1 MDTQNKATVE
11 KRFGLSNLAIDNRT
25 TVYVITAII
34 VLAGYLAYSGLPKE
48 AFPEVVTPE
57 IYINT
62 PYPGNSPTEIEK
74 LISAPLEKELN
85 GITGIDKITSTSV
98 ESFSSVKVLFDFD
111 ISPDDALLKVKDK
124 VDIVKADP
132 DFPKDLPA
140 DPNVFAANM
149 SEFAPV
155 MNINLSGDY
164 SVEELEK
171 YAERLEDEIE
181 SVSEINKVE
190 LRGVTDKE
198 LSIEVNPLAMQA
210 REISFNDIAG
220 AIQQENLT
228 ISGGDLVQDNFR
240 RAVKIEGRFTSPE
253 EISNLI
259 IKREKQEVV
268 YLHEIA
274 EVDFREKDKESY
286 AREFNKS
293 VVMLDVFKRSGEN
306 LLSASDQI
314 QEIVKNAQE
323 EYLPENIGV
332 SITNDQSD
340 QTRTQVDELV
350 NSIIFGVMLVVGVLL
365 FFLGLRN
372 AIFVGIAIPLSMLLS
387 FSILS
392 FIGFTLNVMVL
403 FSLVMALGMLVDNGI
418 VVVENIYRLMD
429 EGMKPIPAAKQG
441 VGEVALPI
449 IASTATTLA
458 AFFPLIL
465 WPGIMGEFMKYLP
478 ITLIVV
484 LASSLFVALVINPV
498 LTSVFMKVEER
509 KIKKGRA
516 ALIALVLAVLGVLF
530 SFGVTWLGTLL
541 LASSALV
548 LLNAFVFEK
557 GTEIF
562 QKKLL
567 PWLENGYENFLGWAL
582 RGWNSTLIFV
592 GTFGLLFFS
601 IVLMAVVPPKVLF
614 FPENEPNYL
623 NIYAEMPIGTDIDK
637 TNAIATRI
645 EERVDSLLKADY
657 LEANGDLNVVTS
669 VIGQVGNGTADP
681 MEGPALGPT
690 PHKARINV
698 SFIKNGSRGE
708 FTSAEIQERVREELA
723 DFKGVDIIVAKD
735 PAGPPQGAPIQ
746 VELSGENYNDLVEE
760 AKNVKAII
768 EKSAITGYE
777 ELKIDVNLDKPEL
790 VIDYDRNKARRFDL
804 STGQI
809 GDALRTSIFGKEI
822 GTYKSNDDDY
832 PINIRFQEEYRSD
845 QASILDQAITF
856 RDPTNGRIK
865 SIPIS
870 AVASAK
876 NETSFNQVKRSKL
889 DRVVNITSNVSGDGN
904 ATEIVSQISEL
915 LQDYEL
921 KKGVDIRFTG
931 QQEEQAKEMS
941 FLSSALGIAVF
952 LILLIIVAQ
961 FNSIST
967 PVIILFSVLFSLTG
981 VFFGLQIFNMKFV
994 IMMTMIGII
1003 SLAGVVV
1010 NNAIVLIDY
1019 TNLIRAR
1026 KEAELSLTDEEHLP
1040 FKHII
1045 PSIIEGGKTRLR
1057 PVLLTAI
1064 TTVLGLFP
1072 LAIGLNIDFMG
1083 FLSTYDANIYIGGD
1097 NTIFWGP
1104 MSYTIIFGLTFAT
1117 FLTLVVVPVMY
1128 LFLTKLKYKWVWKQS
1143 TKLEA

>member
-1 MDTQNKATVE
+1 MENQE
-11 KRFGLSNLAIDNRT
+11 KKSSVVKHFGLSNISIDNRT

-34 VLAGYLAYSGLPKE
+34 VLAGWLAYSGLPKE
-48 AFPEVVTPE
+48 AFPEVVMPE

-74 LISAPLEKELN
+74 LISSPLEKELN
-85 GITGIDKITSTSV
+85 GITGVDDITSTSV
-98 ESFSSVKVLFDFD
+98 EGFSSVKVLFDF
-111 ISPDDALLKVKDK
+111 SVTPDEALLKVKDK

-140 DPNVFAANM
+140 DPNVFASNM

-155 MNINLSGDY
+155 MNINLSGNY

-181 SVSEINKVE
+181 KVPEINKVE

-198 LSIEVNPLAMQA
+198 ISIEVNPLEMNA
-210 REISFNDIAG
+210 RELSFNDIAG

-228 ISGGDLVQDNFR
+228 ISGGDVVQDDFR
-240 RAVKIEGRFTSPE
+240 RAVKVEGRFTSPE
-253 EISNLI
+253 EISNVI
-259 IKREKQEVV
+259 IKRENQDVV

-274 EVDFREKDKESY
+274 EVRFREKDKESY
-286 AREFNKS
+286 AREFNQS

-306 LLSASDQI
+306 LLTASDQI

-498 LTSVFMKVEER
+498 FTSVFMKVEEK
-509 KIKKGRA
+509 KINKAKA
-516 ALIALVLAVLGVLF
+516 SKIALVMIILGVLF
-530 SFGVTWLGTLL
+530 SFVLTWFGTLL
-541 LASSALV
+541 LAGAILV

-557 GTEIF
+557 GTELF
-562 QKKLL
+562 QKGLL
-567 PWLENGYENFLGWAL
+567 PRLENFYEKFLGWAL
-582 RGWNSTLIFV
+582 RGWNSALVFW
-592 GTFGLLFFS
+592 GTFGLLIFS
-601 IVLMAVVPPKVLF
+601 IVLMVVAPPKILF

-623 NIYAEMPIGTDIDK
+623 NVYAEMPIGTDIDK
-637 TNAIATRI
+637 TNEIATII
-645 EERVDSLLKADY
+645 EERVDSLLRKAY
-657 LEANGDLNVVTS
+657 LDEGGELTVVKS
-669 VIGQVGNGTADP
+669 VIGQVGNGTSDP

-690 PHKARINV
+690 PNKARINV
-698 SFIKNGSRGE
+698 SFIKNGERGE
-708 FTSAEIQERVREELA
+708 YTTAQIQDTIRHILS
-723 DFKGVDIIVAKD
+723 DIKGIDIVVAKD

-746 VELSGENYNDLVEE
+746 VELSGEDYLALVVE
-760 AKNVKAII
+760 AKAVKAKI
-768 EKSAITGYE
+768 EASPISGYE

-790 VIDYDRNKARRFDL
+790 LIDYDRNKARRFDL

-822 GTYKSNDDDY
+822 STFKYKDEDY
-832 PINIRFQEEYRSD
+832 PINIRFQEQFRTDVS
-845 QASILDQAITF
+845 SILDQSITF
-856 RDPTNGRIK
+856 RDPTNGKIK
-865 SIPIS
+865 SVPIS
-870 AVASAK
+870 AVASVK
-876 NETSFNQVKRSKL
+876 KQSSFNQVKRKDL
-889 DRVVNITSNVSGDGN
+889 DRVVNITSNVAGDGN
-904 ATEIVSQISEL
+904 ATEIVTQITEL
-915 LQDYEL
+915 LKDHKLPQ
-921 KKGVDIRFTG
+921 GVNIRFTG

-967 PVIILFSVLFSLTG
+967 PLIILFSVLFSLTG
-981 VFFGLQIFNMKFV
+981 VFFGLQLFQMEFV

-1026 KEAELSLTDEEHLP
+1026 KRVELGLAEDEHVPFEHIRP
-1040 FKHII
+1040 A
-1045 PSIIEGGKTRLR
+1045 IIEGGKTRLR

-1072 LAIGLNIDFMG
+1072 LAVGLNIDFVG
-1083 FLSTYDANIYIGGD
+1083 FLSTYDANVYVGGD

-1117 FLTLVVVPVMY
+1117 FLTLIVVPVMY
-1128 LFLTKLKYKWVWKQS
+1128 LFLAKKKYQWVWKEQV
-1143 TKLEA
+1143 A

>member
-1 MDTQNKATVE
+1 MENQE
-11 KRFGLSNLAIDNRT
+11 KKSSVVKTFGLSNLAIDNRT

-34 VLAGYLAYSGLPKE
+34 VLAGWLAYNGLPKE
-48 AFPEVVTPE
+48 AFPEVVMPE

-62 PYPGNSPTEIEK
+62 PYPGNSPAEIEK
-74 LISAPLEKELN
+74 LISSPLEKELN
-85 GITGIDKITSTSV
+85 GIAGVDDITSTSV
-98 ESFSSVKVLFDFD
+98 EGFSSIKVLFDF
-111 ISPDDALLKVKDK
+111 SVTPDEALLKVKDK
-124 VDIVKADP
+124 VDMVKADP

-140 DPNVFAANM
+140 DPNVFASNM

-155 MNINLSGDY
+155 MNINLSGNY
-164 SVEELEK
+164 SVEELER

-181 SVSEINKVE
+181 KVSEVSKVE

-198 LSIEVNPLAMQA
+198 VSIEVNPLEMNA
-210 REISFNDIAG
+210 RELSFNDISQ

-228 ISGGDLVQDNFR
+228 ISGGDIVQDDFR

-253 EISNLI
+253 EIANVI
-259 IKREKQEVV
+259 IKRENQDVV

-274 EVDFREKDKESY
+274 EVRFREKDKESY
-286 AREFNKS
+286 AREFSQS

-306 LLSASDQI
+306 LLTASDQI
-314 QEIVKNAQE
+314 QVIVANAKE
-323 EYLPENIGV
+323 SYLPENINV
-332 SITNDQSD
+332 SVTNDQSD

-387 FSILS
+387 FSILN

-458 AFFPLIL
+458 AFFPLVL

-478 ITLIVV
+478 ITLIIV
-484 LASSLFVALVINPV
+484 LSSSLFVALVINPV
-498 LTSVFMKVEER
+498 FTSVFMKVEEKKIDKR
-509 KIKKGRA
+509 KA
-516 ALIALVLAVLGVLF
+516 SLIALVLAVLGVLF
-530 SFGVTWLGTLL
+530 SFVLTWFGTLL
-541 LASSALV
+541 LACSILV
-548 LLNAFVFEK
+548 LLNAFFFEK
-557 GTEIF
+557 GTELI
-562 QKKLL
+562 QRGLL
-567 PWLENGYENFLGWAL
+567 PKLEDLYEKFLTWAL
-582 RGWNSTLIFV
+582 KGWNSALMFW
-592 GTFGLLFFS
+592 GTMGLLFFS
-601 IVLMAVVPPKVLF
+601 IILMIVMPPKVLF

-623 NIYAEMPIGTDIDK
+623 NVYAEMPIGTDIDK
-637 TNAIATRI
+637 TNAIATQI
-645 EERVDSLLKADY
+645 EERIDSLFRADY
-657 LEANGDLNVVTS
+657 LEINGDLSVVTS
-669 VIGQVGNGTADP
+669 VIGQVGNGTSDP

-698 SFIKNGSRGE
+698 SFIKNGNRGE
-708 FTSAEIQERVREELA
+708 FKTAKIQERVREVLS
-723 DFKGVDIIVAKD
+723 DFKGVDIVVAKD

-746 VELSGENYNDLVEE
+746 VEISGEDYLAMVVE

-768 EKSAITGYE
+768 EASSISGYE

-790 VIDYDRNKARRFDL
+790 LIDYDRNKARRFDL
-804 STGQI
+804 STSQI

-822 GTYKSNDDDY
+822 STFKYQDEDY

-845 QASILDQAITF
+845 VSSILDQSITF
-856 RDPTNGRIK
+856 RDPTNGKIK
-865 SIPIS
+865 SVPIS
-870 AVASAK
+870 AVATAK
-876 NETSFNQVKRSKL
+876 NESSFNQVKRKDL
-889 DRVVNITSNVSGDGN
+889 DRVVNVTSNIAGDGN
-904 ATEIVSQISEL
+904 ATEIVGQIREL
-915 LQDYEL
+915 LKDHSLPQ
-921 KKGVDIRFTG
+921 GMDIRFTG
-931 QQEEQAKEMS
+931 QQEEQAKEMN
-941 FLSSALGIAVF
+941 FLSSALGIAIF

-981 VFFGLQIFNMKFV
+981 VFFGLLIFQMEFV

-1026 KEAELSLTDEEHLP
+1026 KRVELGLEPTDHLP
-1040 FKHII
+1040 FEHIR
-1045 PSIIEGGKTRLR
+1045 PAIIEGGKTRLR

-1072 LAIGLNIDFMG
+1072 LAVGLNIDFIG
-1083 FLSTYDANIYIGGD
+1083 FMSTYDANIYIGGD

-1117 FLTLVVVPVMY
+1117 FLTLIVVPVMY
-1128 LFLTKLKYKWVWKQS
+1128 LFLAKKKYQWVWREKAQ
-1143 TKLEA
+1143 

>member
-1 MDTQNKATVE
+1 MDNQETQKSVV
-11 KRFGLSNLAIDNRT
+11 KHFGLSNLSIDNKT
-25 TVYVITAII
+25 TVYVITTII
-34 VLAGYLAYSGLPKE
+34 VLAGYLAYNNLPKE
-48 AFPEVVTPE
+48 AFPEVVMPE

-62 PYPGNSPTEIEK
+62 PHPGNSPAEIEK
-74 LISAPLEKELN
+74 LISSPLEKELN
-85 GITGIDKITSTSV
+85 GITGVDEITSTSV
-98 ESFSSVKVLFDFD
+98 EGFSSIKVLFDFS
-111 ISPDDALLKVKDK
+111 ISPNDALLKVKDK
-124 VDIVKADP
+124 VDIAKADP

-155 MNINLSGDY
+155 MNINLSGNY

-181 SVSEINKVE
+181 KVSEISKVE

-198 LSIEVNPLAMQA
+198 MSIEVNPLEMNA
-210 REISFNDIAG
+210 RELSFNDIAA

-228 ISGGDLVQDNFR
+228 ISGGEIVQDNFR
-240 RAVKIEGRFTSPE
+240 RAVKVEGRFTSPE
-253 EISNLI
+253 EVSNVI
-259 IKREKQEVV
+259 VKRENQEVV

-274 EVDFREKDKESY
+274 EVKFREKDKESY
-286 AREFNKS
+286 AREFS
-293 VVMLDVFKRSGEN
+293 QPVVMLDVFKRSGEN

-314 QEIVKNAQE
+314 QVIVKDAQE
-323 EYLPENIGV
+323 NYLPENINV
-332 SITNDQSD
+332 SVTNDQSD

-387 FSILS
+387 FSILN

-441 VGEVALPI
+441 VGEVAMPI

-478 ITLIVV
+478 ITLIIV

-498 LTSVFMKVEER
+498 FTATFMRVDEKKLT
-509 KIKKGRA
+509 KGKAARI
-516 ALIALVLAVLGVLF
+516 ALILSSLGVLF
-530 SFGVTWLGTLL
+530 SFVLTWFGTLL
-541 LASSALV
+541 LAGSILV
-548 LLNAFVFEK
+548 LLNVLFFER
-557 GTEIF
+557 GTDLF
-562 QKKLL
+562 QNNLL
-567 PWLENGYENFLGWAL
+567 PRLENIYEKFLAWAL
-582 RGWNSTLIFV
+582 KGYNPMIVFW
-592 GTFGLLFFS
+592 GTGGLLISS
-601 IVLMAVVPPKVLF
+601 IVLMMILPPKVLF

-623 NIYAEMPIGTDIDK
+623 NVYAEMPIGTDIDK
-637 TNAIATRI
+637 TNEIAVVIEERI
-645 EERVDSLLKADY
+645 EELLRKEY
-657 LEANGDLNVVTS
+657 LEENGDLKVVKS
-669 VIGQVGNGTADP
+669 VIGQVGNGTSDP
-681 MEGPALGPT
+681 MEGPSLGPT

-698 SFIKNGSRGE
+698 SFIKNGNRGD
-708 FTSAEIQERVREELA
+708 FTTAQIQDTVRHILS
-723 DFKGVDIIVAKD
+723 DIKGVDIAVAKD

-746 VELSGENYNDLVEE
+746 VELSGEDYLGLVVE
-760 AKNVKAII
+760 AKKVKDII
-768 EKSAITGYE
+768 ANSPISGYE
-777 ELKIDVNLDKPEL
+777 ELKIDVKLDKPEL
-790 VIDYDRNKARRFDL
+790 LIDYDRNKARRFDL

-822 GTYKSNDDDY
+822 STFKYQDEDY
-832 PINIRFQEEYRSD
+832 PINMRFQEEYRAD
-845 QASILDQAITF
+845 VASILNQNITF
-856 RDPTNGRIK
+856 RDPTNGKIK

-870 AVASAK
+870 AVATAK
-876 NETSFNQVKRSKL
+876 KGSSFNQVKRKDL
-889 DRVVNITSNVSGDGN
+889 DRVVNITSNVAGDGN
-904 ATEIVSQISEL
+904 ATEIVAQIRDL
-915 LQDYEL
+915 LKDYEMPE
-921 KKGVDIRFTG
+921 GMDIRFTG
-931 QQEEQAKEMS
+931 QQEEQAKEMN
-941 FLSSALGIAVF
+941 FLSSALGIAIF

-981 VFFGLQIFNMKFV
+981 VFFGLMLFQMEFI

-1026 KEAELSLTDEEHLP
+1026 KRVEMGLEPTDHLP
-1040 FKHII
+1040 FEHIR
-1045 PSIIEGGKTRLR
+1045 PAIIEGGKTRLR

-1072 LAIGLNIDFMG
+1072 LAVGLNIDFIG
-1083 FLSTYDANIYIGGD
+1083 FMSTYDANIYVGGD

-1117 FLTLVVVPVMY
+1117 FLTLIVVPVMY
-1128 LFLTKLKYKWVWKQS
+1128 LFLAKKKYQWVWREKAQ
-1143 TKLEA
+1143 

>member
-1 MDTQNKATVE
+1 MDNKETKKSVV
-11 KRFGLSNLAIDNRT
+11 KHFGLSNLSIDNKT
-25 TVYVITAII
+25 TVYVITTII
-34 VLAGYLAYSGLPKE
+34 VLAGYLAYNGLPKE
-48 AFPEVVTPE
+48 AFPEVVMPE

-74 LISAPLEKELN
+74 LISSPLEKELN
-85 GITGIDKITSTSV
+85 GITGVDDITSTSV
-98 ESFSSVKVLFDFD
+98 EGFSSIKVLFDF
-111 ISPDDALLKVKDK
+111 SVTPDEALLKVKDK
-124 VDIVKADP
+124 VDIAKSDP

-140 DPNVFAANM
+140 DPNVFASNM

-155 MNINLSGDY
+155 MNINLSGNY

-181 SVSEINKVE
+181 KVSEVSKVE

-198 LSIEVNPLAMQA
+198 VSIEVNPLEMNA
-210 REISFNDIAG
+210 RELSFNDIAA

-228 ISGGDLVQDNFR
+228 ISGGEIVQDNFR
-240 RAVKIEGRFTSPE
+240 RAVKVEGRFTSPE
-253 EISNLI
+253 EIANVI
-259 IKREKQEVV
+259 VKRENQEVV

-274 EVDFREKDKESY
+274 EVKFREKDKESY
-286 AREFNKS
+286 AREFNKP

-314 QEIVKNAQE
+314 QVIVENAKE
-323 EYLPENIGV
+323 EYLPENINV
-332 SITNDQSD
+332 SVTNDQSD

-387 FSILS
+387 FSILN

-418 VVVENIYRLMD
+418 VVVENIFRLMD

-441 VGEVALPI
+441 VGEVAMPI

-478 ITLIVV
+478 ITLIIV

-498 LTSVFMKVEER
+498 FTAAFMKVEE
-509 KIKKGRA
+509 KKLNKGKAARI
-516 ALIALVLAVLGVLF
+516 ALILAVLGILF
-530 SFGVTWLGTLL
+530 SFVLTWFGTLL
-541 LASSALV
+541 LAGSILV
-548 LLNAFVFEK
+548 LLNAFLFER
-557 GTEIF
+557 GTDLF
-562 QKKLL
+562 QNKLL
-567 PWLENGYENFLGWAL
+567 PRLENSYEKFLGWAL
-582 RGWNSTLIFV
+582 KGYNPRIVFW
-592 GTFGLLFFS
+592 GTGGLLIMS
-601 IVLMAVVPPKVLF
+601 IVMMAIFPPKVLF

-637 TNAIATRI
+637 TNEIATVI
-645 EERVDSLLKADY
+645 EERVDSLLRANY
-657 LEANGDLNVVTS
+657 LDQNGELSVVKS
-669 VIGQVGNGTADP
+669 VIGQVGNGTSDP

-698 SFIKNGSRGE
+698 SFIKNGERGE
-708 FTSAEIQERVREELA
+708 YTSAEIQNRVREELA
-723 DFKGVDIIVAKD
+723 DIKGVDIIVAKD

-746 VELSGENYNDLVEE
+746 VELSGEDYLGLVVE
-760 AKNVKAII
+760 AKKVRDII
-768 EKSAITGYE
+768 SNSSIGGYE

-790 VIDYDRNKARRFDL
+790 LIDYDRNKARRFDL

-822 GTYKSNDDDY
+822 STFKYQDEDY
-832 PINIRFQEEYRSD
+832 PINVRFQEEFRTDVS
-845 QASILDQAITF
+845 SILDQSITF

-865 SIPIS
+865 SVPIS
-870 AVASAK
+870 AVATAK
-876 NETSFNQVKRSKL
+876 ESSSFNEVKRKDL
-889 DRVVNITSNVSGDGN
+889 DRVINITSNVAGDGN
-904 ATEIVSQISEL
+904 ATEIVEQIKVL
-915 LQDYEL
+915 LKDYKMPE
-921 KKGVDIRFTG
+921 GMAIRFTG
-931 QQEEQAKEMS
+931 QQEEQAKEMN

-981 VFFGLQIFNMKFV
+981 VFFGLMLFQMEFI

-1026 KEAELSLTDEEHLP
+1026 KRMELGLEPTDHLP
-1040 FKHII
+1040 FEHIR
-1045 PSIIEGGKTRLR
+1045 PAIIEGGKTRLR

-1072 LAIGLNIDFMG
+1072 LAIGLNIDFIG
-1083 FLSTYDANIYIGGD
+1083 FMSTYDANIYIGGD

-1117 FLTLVVVPVMY
+1117 FLTLIVVPVMY
-1128 LFLTKLKYKWVWKQS
+1128 LFLAKKKYHWVWREKAQ
-1143 TKLEA
+1143 

>member
-1 MDTQNKATVE
+1 MDNQETKKSVV
-11 KRFGLSNLAIDNRT
+11 KHFGLSNLSIDNKT
-25 TVYVITAII
+25 TVYVITTII
-34 VLAGYLAYSGLPKE
+34 VLAGYLAYNSLPKE
-48 AFPEVVTPE
+48 AFPEVVMPE

-62 PYPGNSPTEIEK
+62 PHPGNSPTEIEK
-74 LISAPLEKELN
+74 LISSPLEKELN
-85 GITGIDKITSTSV
+85 GITGVDEITSTSV
-98 ESFSSVKVLFDFD
+98 EGFSSIKVLFDFS
-111 ISPDDALLKVKDK
+111 ISPYDALLKVKDK
-124 VDIVKADP
+124 VDIAKADP

-155 MNINLSGDY
+155 MNINLSGNY
-164 SVEELEK
+164 SIEELEK

-181 SVSEINKVE
+181 KVSEISKVE

-198 LSIEVNPLAMQA
+198 MSIEVNPLEMNA
-210 REISFNDIAG
+210 RELSFNDIAA

-228 ISGGDLVQDNFR
+228 ISGGEIVQDNFR
-240 RAVKIEGRFTSPE
+240 RAVKVEGRFTSPE
-253 EISNLI
+253 EVSNVI
-259 IKREKQEVV
+259 VKRENQEVV

-274 EVDFREKDKESY
+274 EVKFREKDKESY
-286 AREFNKS
+286 AREFS
-293 VVMLDVFKRSGEN
+293 QPVVMLDVFKRSGEN

-314 QEIVKNAQE
+314 QVIVKDAQE
-323 EYLPENIGV
+323 NYLPENINV
-332 SITNDQSD
+332 SVTNDQSD

-387 FSILS
+387 FSILN

-441 VGEVALPI
+441 VGEVAMPI

-498 LTSVFMKVEER
+498 FTATFMRVDEKKLT
-509 KIKKGRA
+509 KGKAARI
-516 ALIALVLAVLGVLF
+516 ALILSFLGVLF
-530 SFGVTWLGTLL
+530 SFVITWFGTLL
-541 LASSALV
+541 LAGSILV
-548 LLNAFVFEK
+548 LLNALFFER
-557 GTEIF
+557 GTDLF
-562 QKKLL
+562 QNNLL
-567 PWLENGYENFLGWAL
+567 PRLENIYEKFLAWAL
-582 RGWNSTLIFV
+582 KGYNPMIVFW
-592 GTFGLLFFS
+592 GTGGLLISS
-601 IVLMAVVPPKVLF
+601 IVLMMISPPKVLF

-623 NIYAEMPIGTDIDK
+623 NVYAEMPIGTDIDK
-637 TNAIATRI
+637 TNEIAVVIEERI
-645 EERVDSLLKADY
+645 EELLRKEY
-657 LEANGDLNVVTS
+657 LEENGDLKVVKS
-669 VIGQVGNGTADP
+669 VIGQVGNGTSDP
-681 MEGPALGPT
+681 MEGPSLGPT

-698 SFIKNGSRGE
+698 SFIKNGNRGD
-708 FTSAEIQERVREELA
+708 FTTAQIQDTVRHILS
-723 DFKGVDIIVAKD
+723 DIKGVDIVVAKD

-746 VELSGENYNDLVEE
+746 VELSGEDYLGLVVE
-760 AKNVKAII
+760 AKKVKDII
-768 EKSAITGYE
+768 ANSPISGYE

-790 VIDYDRNKARRFDL
+790 LIDYTRNKARRFDL

-822 GTYKSNDDDY
+822 STFKYQDEDY
-832 PINIRFQEEYRSD
+832 PINMRFQEEYRAD
-845 QASILDQAITF
+845 VASILNQNITF
-856 RDPTNGRIK
+856 RDPTNGKIK

-870 AVASAK
+870 AVATAK
-876 NETSFNQVKRSKL
+876 KGSSFNQVKRKDL
-889 DRVVNITSNVSGDGN
+889 DRVVNITSNVAGDGN
-904 ATEIVSQISEL
+904 ATEIVAQIRDL
-915 LQDYEL
+915 LKDYEMPE
-921 KKGVDIRFTG
+921 GMDIRFTG
-931 QQEEQAKEMS
+931 QQEEQAKEMN
-941 FLSSALGIAVF
+941 FLSSALGIAIF

-981 VFFGLQIFNMKFV
+981 VFFGLMLFQMEFI

-1026 KEAELSLTDEEHLP
+1026 KRAEIGLEPTDHLP
-1040 FKHII
+1040 FEHIR
-1045 PSIIEGGKTRLR
+1045 PAIIEGGKTRLR

-1072 LAIGLNIDFMG
+1072 LAVGLNIDFIG
-1083 FLSTYDANIYIGGD
+1083 FMSTYDANIYVGGD

-1117 FLTLVVVPVMY
+1117 FLTLIVVPVMY
-1128 LFLTKLKYKWVWKQS
+1128 LFLAKKKYQWVWREKAQ
-1143 TKLEA
+1143 